1 MSALII
7 TPAYTDLCRELRAA
21 ILASGL
27 PVLPAFEHSD
37 LPRVR
42 SMLITQALTST
53 ADRILLVDSDVVPTG
68 AQLEELATSPLVT
81 PDSALTG
88 LYPTRDGKGWAV
100 HAKDLQEAERG
111 GVFEAEWA
119 GLGFCA
125 IHRKSLERV
134 AEYLP
139 RVAGEGGGA
148 GWTPFCV
155 PQLRVDIP
163 AADGVRYYP
172 DDRILW
178 KHLAG
183 EGVRLWADSGIKV
196 GHVIRAVLRNPLG

>member
-53 ADRILLVDSDVVPTG
+53 ADRILLVDSDIVPTG
-68 AQLEELATSPLVT
+68 AQLQELATSPLVT
-81 PDSALTG
+81 PEGALTG

-100 HAKDLQEAERG
+100 HARDPVDAARGAPELG

-125 IHRKSLERV
+125 IHRKSLERI
-134 AEYLP
+134 ANDIT
-139 RVAGEGGGA
+139 RVKGEGGG
-148 GWTPFCV
+148 GDWTPFCV
-155 PQLRVDIP
+155 PFV
-163 AADGVRYYP
+163 ADGGRYFA
-172 DDRILW
+172 DDRALW
-178 KHLAG
+178 HRL
-183 EGVRLWADSGIKV
+183 EEVGVRLWADSGIKV
-196 GHVIRAVLRNPLG
+196 GHVIRAVLRNPLD